1 MLQVAQSTDIIRVV
15 YLNLI
20 VLTIT
25 HIMYVDDLV
34 LFGQVVEAEIDGLV
48 NIMDIFGEILG
59 MRINNDMLSNFHKA
73 LQEGRDI
80 R

>member
-1 MLQVAQSTDIIRVV
+1 MLQVAHSTDITRVV

-20 VLTIT
+20 VLVVT
-25 HIMYVDDLV
+25 HIMYADDLV
-34 LFGQVVEAEIDGLV
+34 LFSQVVEAEIDGLV
-48 NIMDIFGEILG
+48 NIMDIFGEISG

>member
-1 MLQVAQSTDIIRVV
+1 VAHSTDITRVV

-20 VLTIT
+20 VLVVT
-25 HIMYVDDLV
+25 HIMYADDLV
-34 LFGQVVEAEIDGLV
+34 LFSQVVEAEIDGLV
-48 NIMDIFGEILG
+48 NIMDIFGEISG

>member
-1 MLQVAQSTDIIRVV
+1 
-15 YLNLI
+15 
-20 VLTIT
+20 
-25 HIMYVDDLV
+25 V
-34 LFGQVVEAEIDGLV
+34 LFSQVVEAEIDGLV
-48 NIMDIFGEILG
+48 NIMDIFGEISG